1 MCAFKHTEFT
11 FMRSDNLLAVYYSA
25 MEKDNK
31 LVHSNGHDLAESKTV
46 LLVWNAIVNI
56 AE

>member
-11 FMRSDNLLAVYYSA
+11 FMRFDNLLAVYHSA